1 MEKKWEDTPSAT
13 LKFLRKKRDDLI
25 NEIIKCLNFDL
36 MLDLNQSAD
45 L

>member
-25 NEIIKCLNFDL
+25 NEIKCLNFDL